1 MLVKLWGWITV
12 LPSSEVHRQGLP
24 WWSGGQVSE
33 LPMLAGLGSIPGQG
47 TISHVP
53 QLKDPTCCS

>member
-33 LPMLAGLGSIPGQG
+33 LPMLAGLGSIPGQELYPMC
-47 TISHVP
+47 HN
-53 QLKDPTCCS
+53 